1 MPETL
6 RPLRLLNLYRVVAA
20 GVLLVLILS
29 SEKATDFG
37 GAAPDVFAVTAGA
50 WLAFALIS
58 AFTIQLRQPPPL
70 IQLHGQLLVDI
81 VAVTL
86 LSWASG
92 GMGSGLGG
100 LMFVPVAAG
109 SLLAPL
115 RSAIVFAAGATLALL
130 GAEVH
135 AQLVGNIP
143 VGEYTQA
150 GIFGMILFITAVA
163 GHLLASRARESE
175 ALAAQRGVDLAN
187 LAQLNEFVIQ
197 HLATGVIVVD
207 GDDRIRMLNASAAG
221 FLGTPDSARGKR
233 LMEVSPAL
241 AGCLTDWRE
250 RPWDEPP
257 TLAGAAAET
266 VLIPHVSPLGRERD
280 NGGVLVFL
288 EDARVVAERMQALKL
303 AALGRLTASIAH
315 EIRNPLGAVSHAGQ
329 LLAETAAT
337 DPESRRLTEI
347 IQVHTERVNTIIEN
361 VLQLSR
367 REQTHPEQLALSEWL
382 AQFVAEFAQSQGPE
396 ELKIAWR
403 CADEITVRMD
413 PSHLQQ
419 VLWNLCENAL
429 RHGFDEGI
437 DIEVT
442 DTGSGVTLDVL
453 DRGPGVRKDVLQ
465 HIFEPFFSARE
476 SGTGLGLFI
485 ARELCECNRARLSYR
500 SREGGGAC
508 FRIHFADSNRWVV

>member
-20 GVLLVLILS
+20 GVLFVLILS
-29 SEKATDFG
+29 GERATDL
-37 GAAPDVFAVTAGA
+37 GAAAPELFTITAGI
-50 WLAFALIS
+50 WLGFGLVS
-58 AFTIQLRQPPPL
+58 AFTIQLRSPPPL
-70 IQLHGQLLVDI
+70 VQLHGQLLIDI

-100 LMFVPVAAG
+100 LLFVPVAAG
-109 SLLAPL
+109 SLLAPQ
-115 RSAIVFAAGATLALL
+115 RSAIVFAAAATLALL

-135 AQLVGNIP
+135 SQLVGHIP

-150 GIFGMILFITAVA
+150 GIFGMILFTTSVA
-163 GHLLASRARESE
+163 GYLLASRARESE

-207 GDDRIRMLNASAAG
+207 GDGRIRMLNASAAG
-221 FLGTPDSARGKR
+221 FLGTADSARGKR
-233 LMEVSPAL
+233 LADVSSPL
-241 AGCLTDWRE
+241 AECLADWRR

-257 TLAGAAAET
+257 TLSAAGT
-266 VLIPHVSPLGRERD
+266 DTMLIPHVSPLGRERD

-288 EDARVVAERMQALKL
+288 EDARVVAERMQAMKL

-329 LLAETAAT
+329 LLAESAAT
-337 DPESRRLTEI
+337 DPESRRLMEI
-347 IQVHTERVNTIIEN
+347 IHVHTDRVNSIIEN

-367 REQTHPEQLALSEWL
+367 REQTRPEQLALAEWL
-382 AQFVAEFAQSQGPE
+382 ARFVDEFAQSCGPG
-396 ELKIAWR
+396 ELNIAWR
-403 CADEITVRMD
+403 CAPEVTVRMD

-437 DIEVT
+437 EIEVT
-442 DTGSGVTLDVL
+442 DTGSGVILDVL
-453 DRGPGVRKDVLQ
+453 DRGPGVRKDVLHQ
-465 HIFEPFFSARE
+465 IFEPFFSARE

-500 SREGGGAC
+500 ARDGGGAC
-508 FRIHFADSNRWVV
+508 FRIHFADANRWVV